1 MFSKADKYMNEG
13 CIQFAS
19 TCGKNPYIG
28 DLYLHFFILL
38 YIPYNTRAVI
48 LVKILIAA
56 VSGIPLTELFLR
68 ERIRSENPYENHL

>member
-1 MFSKADKYMNEG
+1 MRDVFSLLLRVVKIHILEIYT
-13 CIQFAS
+13 CIF
-19 TCGKNPYIG
+19 
-28 DLYLHFFILL
+28 LILL